1 LRFIKFQRLAS
12 DKVDLSNN
20 PILFMNLLTAQ
31 HLFILADS
39 HHFVLLE
46 RDPHKKKDHLR
57 IVTRIEFDP
66 EQYESQKRDNPGKS
80 ISRARGGHTAYGY
93 SDLPVLADRH
103 YLSDAC
109 KSVEPIFQKGN
120 FQDVV
125 LIAESK
131 FMHEIKHHLSATI
144 RERIKHE
151 VHKNY
156 AKLPIAEL
164 EQQLIR
170 SA

>member
-1 LRFIKFQRLAS
+1 MAS
-12 DKVDLSNN
+12 DKVNLSNN
-20 PILFMNLLTAQ
+20 PLLFMNLLTAQ

-80 ISRARGGHTAYGY
+80 ISRARGGHTAYDY
-93 SDLPVLADRH
+93 SDLPALADRR

-109 KSVEPIFQKGN
+109 KSVEPIFQEGH
-120 FQDVV
+120 FEDVV
-125 LIAESK
+125 LIAEPK
-131 FMHEIKHHLSATI
+131 FMHEIKRHLSPII
-144 RERIKHE
+144 RGKIKHE

-164 EQQLIR
+164 EQQLIHR
-170 SA
+170 Q